1 MPEIKSIMKITLI
14 AAVANNHVIGAENRL
29 LWHLPADLQHF
40 KKLTMG
46 HTVVMGRKTFESIG
60 KPLPGRRTIVI
71 TRKKDFQAEGCEIAH
86 SLEEAF
92 NMAGKREEVFVAG
105 GANIYQ
111 QTIDLPQTHTL
122 YITRIFASFEG
133 DAFFP
138 DVEPGKWQLIERN
151 DRKADEKNIYDMTF
165 LTYKRRKH
173 PGS

>member
-1 MPEIKSIMKITLI
+1 MKITLI

-40 KKLTMG
+40 KKRTMG

-60 KPLPGRRTIVI
+60 KPLPGRRTIVV
-71 TRKKDFQAEGCEIAH
+71 TRKKDYKAEGCEIAH

-92 NMAGKREEVFVAG
+92 KMAGKREEVFVAG
-105 GANIYQ
+105 GADIYE
-111 QTIDLPQTHTL
+111 QTIELLHTHTL
-122 YITRIFASFEG
+122 LITRVFASFEG

-138 DVEPGKWQLIERN
+138 DVDPLKWQLIER
-151 DRKADEKNIYDMTF
+151 DYRKADEKNIYDMTF

-173 PGS
+173 TGS